1 MRLNAAPK
9 RSRAPGLT
17 SLIDVIFL
25 LLMFFMLASTFSV
38 YQRLDVGTGKEG
50 AGQMKEAP
58 VLLRVFAEGKLTL
71 NGDALQAELLIQSL
85 KEAGIEQDRPIAI
98 LAAKESTVQD
108 VVTALEM
115 LKTAGWSA
123 TLVGN

>member
-1 MRLNAAPK
+1 MRLEAPK

-25 LLMFFMLASTFSV
+25 LLMFFMLASTFSI

-50 AGQMKEAP
+50 TGQMQEAP
-58 VLLRVFAEGKLTL
+58 VLLRVFSEGEISL
-71 NGDALQAELLIQSL
+71 NGDRLNADAILQTLTDAKI
-85 KEAGIEQDRPIAI
+85 KQDRPIAI
-98 LAAKESTVQD
+98 FATKESTVQD
-108 VVTALEM
+108 VVTVLET

-123 TLVGN
+123 TLIGN